1 MELFCLVKSSSLLKL
16 GSEKLEKK
24 KKRANIL
31 GKKRRFVEYLAKK
44 FREGKT
50 ISSGLRS
57 TFNVKYDCF

>member
-16 GSEKLEKK
+16 GSEKLKK
-24 KKRANIL
+24 KKSKYSWEET
-31 GKKRRFVEYLAKK
+31 GVCEYLAKK

>member
-16 GSEKLEKK
+16 GSEKLKK
-24 KKRANIL
+24 KK
-31 GKKRRFVEYLAKK
+31 KSKYSWEETEVCEYLAKK